1 MDRKVAPQIKEIKE
15 ISFSTPKK
23 HTIAGQTNLFHM
35 KKVPNKTARLDL
47 YFDAGKIHGDTI
59 TASLV
64 NGLLLSGTK
73 TKSAVQIQEEI
84 NALGGFLE
92 SGISVENSVI
102 SIYCLRK
109 KLPKLFSIL
118 IDAIQN
124 VEFNPKEIDELVA
137 DRKQKLK
144 ISEEKVNFLAQR
156 GFREELFASNKKYA
170 TGTFLSDYENIDRQ
184 KLIDFHKE
192 FYLNGLT
199 KMVIVANIKKKEIKK
214 FIEVIKPMAKEIP
227 TEFASSISNR
237 SGRKNIQK
245 TEAIQSAIR
254 VGRTLFNKKHNDYL
268 DFLVLNTILGDYFG
282 SRLMKNIRE
291 DKGYTYG
298 IGSILA
304 ELNETGYFLI
314 ATEVGSDVCE
324 KALQEI
330 KKELTLLQTELVSE
344 EELSIVKN
352 YMLGQL
358 LKSADGPYAMTD
370 LFLSAEL
377 QGKGLDFYNQ
387 AISAIQSITPQRI
400 QELAKQ
406 YLNWEEMSIV
416 VAGKS

>member
-1 MDRKVAPQIKEIKE
+1 M
-15 ISFSTPKK
+15 
-23 HTIAGQTNLFHM
+23 
-35 KKVPNKTARLDL
+35 
-47 YFDAGKIHGDTI
+47 
-59 TASLV
+59 
-64 NGLLLSGTK
+64 
-73 TKSAVQIQEEI
+73 
-84 NALGGFLE
+84 
-92 SGISVENSVI
+92 
-102 SIYCLRK
+102 
-109 KLPKLFSIL
+109 
-118 IDAIQN
+118 
-124 VEFNPKEIDELVA
+124 VA

-156 GFREELFASNKKYA
+156 GFREELFASNEKYA

>member
-23 HTIAGQTNLFHM
+23 YTIAGQTNLFHM

>member
-156 GFREELFASNKKYA
+156 GFREELFASNEKYA